1 MSACN
6 THDPLTI
13 TNYVELIMAI
23 RDHTVRIRSS
33 VPPDDTLTPPPR
45 DPSCTAAALPETL
58 RHAARG
64 DIALAVLA
72 LTRLRV
78 DSEQCRHAQARGF
91 PGHGQPYAYDSK
103 CSCVHAS
110 GAFGAL
116 RASQLKMRCPTTL
129 LSNLNVSQSLFVP
142 VTRIR

>member
-1 MSACN
+1 
-6 THDPLTI
+6 
-13 TNYVELIMAI
+13 MAI

-45 DPSCTAAALPETL
+45 DPSSTAVAWPETT
-58 RHAARG
+58 RHSNRG

-91 PGHGQPYAYDSK
+91 PGRALPWPLPVTVTASLGTAIHCLQQYA
-103 CSCVHAS
+103 
-110 GAFGAL
+110 
-116 RASQLKMRCPTTL
+116 RL
-129 LSNLNVSQSLFVP
+129 LSDEPQVNT
-142 VTRIR
+142 TRLR